1 VPFEGVV
8 FRTVASAGVGFG
20 HLRRCLTLADELVR
34 RGCQAQFW
42 IEGDEAARAVARAAG
57 FAVQA
62 VGGDEP
68 QATLRLAGAV
78 PIAALVADSYALDAD
93 YFRAMRPRVGC
104 LLVIDDL
111 ADHSMLDADIVSNGS
126 ANAGALAYHT
136 GADCTLLLGPRYAL
150 LRPTFRGL
158 PARRQGAVRR
168 VLVTL
173 GGGDPQRSTAVVVE
187 QLTALLPEAAFD
199 VVVGPLF
206 GHEVVASLKQLA
218 STTDRVVLHHAP
230 GELLGLMTTCDLAV
244 SGGGQTLYE
253 LAACGL
259 PTVALCLADNQRGQ
273 LAALAAQGA
282 LLSGGARDEGGRS
295 SPFADLGPA
304 VTQLAGDLALRQRM
318 SATGQR
324 LVDGQGTLRVADAL
338 LLKLESGARKPVQP

>member
-1 VPFEGVV
+1 MA

-20 HLRRCLTLADELVR
+20 HLRRCLTLADELAR
-34 RGCQAQFW
+34 RGCQIQFW
-42 IEGDEAARAVARAAG
+42 IEGDEAARGVASAAG
-57 FAVQA
+57 FAVQS
-62 VGGDEP
+62 VSGDEP
-68 QATLRLAGAV
+68 AATLRLAGAAAV

-93 YFRAMRPRVGC
+93 YFRAVRPRVGC

-111 ADHSMLDADIVSNGS
+111 ANRPLDADVVSNGS
-126 ANAGALAYHT
+126 ANAAALAYHT

-150 LRPTFRGL
+150 LRSTFRGL
-158 PARRQGAVRR
+158 PARRQGEVRR

-173 GGGDPQRSTAVVVE
+173 GGGDPQQSTATVVE
-187 QLTALLPEAAFD
+187 QLLSSLPAVAFD

-206 GHEVVASLKQLA
+206 GADAVASLKRLA
-218 STTDRVVLHHAP
+218 STTDRVALHHAP
-230 GELLGLMTTCDLAV
+230 GELQGLMTTCDLAV

-273 LAALAAQGA
+273 LAALAGQGA
-282 LLSGGARDEGGRS
+282 LLLGGGRDESGQS
-295 SPFADLGPA
+295 SSFADLGPA

-318 SATGQR
+318 SVIGQR
-324 LVDGQGTLRVADAL
+324 LVDGEGTLRVADAL
-338 LLKLESGARKPVQP
+338 LSKLKSGARKAPPP